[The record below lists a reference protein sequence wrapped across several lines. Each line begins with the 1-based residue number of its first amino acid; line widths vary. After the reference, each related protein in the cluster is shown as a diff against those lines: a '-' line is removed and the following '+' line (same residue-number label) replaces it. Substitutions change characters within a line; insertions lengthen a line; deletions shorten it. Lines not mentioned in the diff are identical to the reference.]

1 MANLKIEHVSIKGVA
16 ACVPSKIVENSES
29 QLFDDN
35 KELLQYIESTG
46 VQRRRVADDNTCTS
60 DLCFTA
66 AEKLLTDLN
75 WDRSEVEC
83 LIFVTQTPDYIY
95 PATAGILQQRLGLPT
110 SCMAF
115 DITMSCPGWVYG
127 LSTIAA
133 LISSGKLKKAL
144 LLVGETVSKTRSPY
158 DNLNIITGDAG
169 TATALVYEED
179 APPMYFDLHTDGKDY
194 EAVLIPDGGFRN
206 RTTQDSLEMKKGKDG
221 VLRNRLHAH
230 MDGAAIFS
238 FAITMA
244 PKSIKN
250 LMAYYDIKDED
261 VDYYLLHQANL
272 MITKIIQR
280 KLKTSDVKFFNNI
293 TNFGNTSSSAIP
305 LMMVTQVKDNLQHK
319 KIVACG
325 FGGGLAW
332 GSVYFKL
339 ADIVCPELIIY
350 D

>member
-1 MANLKIEHVSIKGVA
+1 MANLKIENVRITGVA
-16 ACVPSKIVENSES
+16 ACVPPNIVENSES
-29 QLFDDN
+29 ELFTDK
-35 KELLQYIESTG
+35 KELSQYIESTG
-46 VQRRRVADDNTCTS
+46 VERRHVADNETCTS
-60 DLCFTA
+60 DLCFAA
-66 AEKLLTDLN
+66 AEKLLSELK
-75 WDRSEVEC
+75 WDRSEIEC

-127 LSTIAA
+127 LSTISA
-133 LISSGKLKKAL
+133 LISAGKIKKAL

-169 TATALVYEED
+169 TATALVYEEN
-179 APPMYFDLHTDGKDY
+179 APSMVFDLNTDGKDY
-194 EAVLIPDGGFRN
+194 NAVLIPDGGFRN
-206 RTTQDSLEMKKGKDG
+206 RTTEESLILKKGSDG
-221 VLRNRLHAH
+221 VLRNRLHVH

-250 LMAYYDIKDED
+250 LMAHYDIKDED

-280 KLKTSDVKFFNNI
+280 KLKTNDSKFFNNI
-293 TNFGNTSSSAIP
+293 TDFGNTSSSAIP
-305 LMMVTQVKDNLQHK
+305 LMIVSKARNNIQNK
-319 KIVACG
+319 KIIACG

-332 GSVYFKL
+332 GSVYFEL
-339 ADIVCPELIIY
+339 TDIVCPELIIY
-350 D
+350 K

>member
-1 MANLKIEHVSIKGVA
+1 MANLKIENVRITGVA
-16 ACVPSKIVENSES
+16 ACVPPNIVENSES
-29 QLFDDN
+29 ELFTDK
-35 KELLQYIESTG
+35 KELSQYIESTG
-46 VQRRRVADDNTCTS
+46 VERRHVADNETCTS
-60 DLCFTA
+60 DLCFAA
-66 AEKLLTDLN
+66 AEKLLSELK
-75 WDRSEVEC
+75 WDRSEIEC

-127 LSTIAA
+127 LSTISA
-133 LISSGKLKKAL
+133 LISAGKIKKAL

-169 TATALVYEED
+169 TATALVYEEN
-179 APPMYFDLHTDGKDY
+179 APSMVFDLNTDGKDY
-194 EAVLIPDGGFRN
+194 NAVLIPDGGFRN
-206 RTTQDSLEMKKGKDG
+206 RTTEESLILKKGSDG

-250 LMAYYDIKDED
+250 LMAHYDIKDED

-280 KLKTSDVKFFNNI
+280 KLKTNDSKFFNNI
-293 TNFGNTSSSAIP
+293 TDFGNTSSSAIP
-305 LMMVTQVKDNLQHK
+305 LMIVSKARNNIQNK
-319 KIVACG
+319 KIIACG

-332 GSVYFKL
+332 GSVYFEL
-339 ADIVCPELIIY
+339 TDIVCPELIIY
-350 D
+350 K

>member
-1 MANLKIEHVSIKGVA
+1 MANLKIENVRITGVA
-16 ACVPSKIVENSES
+16 ACVPPNIVENLESE
-29 QLFDDN
+29 LFTDK

-46 VQRRRVADDNTCTS
+46 VERRHVADNETCTS
-60 DLCFTA
+60 DLCFSA
-66 AEKLLTDLN
+66 AEKLLSELN
-75 WDRSEVEC
+75 WDRSEIEC

-95 PATAGILQQRLGLPT
+95 PATAGILQQRLGLST

-127 LSTIAA
+127 LSTVSA
-133 LISSGKLKKAL
+133 LISAGKIKKAL

-169 TATALVYEED
+169 TATALVYEEGS
-179 APPMYFDLHTDGKDY
+179 APMLFDLHSDGKDF

-206 RTTQDSLEMKKGKDG
+206 RTTKDSLELKKGDDG

-250 LMAYYDIKDED
+250 LMTYFDLKDED
-261 VDYYLLHQANL
+261 IDYYLLHQANL

-280 KLKTSDVKFFNNI
+280 KLKTNDAKFFNNI
-293 TNFGNTSSSAIP
+293 TDFGNTSSSAIP
-305 LMMVTQVKDNLQHK
+305 LMIVNKVRQNLQHK
-319 KIVACG
+319 KIIACG

-332 GSVYFKL
+332 GSVYFEL
-339 ADIVCPELIIY
+339 TDVVCPELVIY
-350 D
+350 K

>member
-1 MANLKIEHVSIKGVA
+1 MANFKIENVSIKGIA
-16 ACVPSKIVENSES
+16 ACVPSQIIENSES
-29 QLFDDN
+29 NLFTDK
-35 KELLQYIESTG
+35 KELFQYIDSTG
-46 VQRRRVADDNTCTS
+46 VQRRRVTDDNICTS

-66 AEKLLTDLN
+66 TEKLLDDLQ
-75 WDRSEVEC
+75 WDKSEVEC

-95 PATAGILQQRLGLPT
+95 PATAGILQHRLGLPT

-115 DITMSCPGWVYG
+115 DITMSCPGWIYG
-127 LSTIAA
+127 LSTVSA
-133 LISSGKLKKAL
+133 LVSSGKIKKAL

-169 TATALVYEED
+169 TSTALVYEEG
-179 APPMYFDLHTDGKDY
+179 APSMFFDLHTDGKDY

-206 RTTQDSLEMKKGKDG
+206 RTTKDSLELKEGKDG

-250 LMAYYDIKDED
+250 LMAHFDIKDED

-280 KLKTSDVKFFNNI
+280 KLKTSDSKFFNNI
-293 TNFGNTSSSAIP
+293 TDFGNTSSSAIP
-305 LMMVTQVKDNLQHK
+305 LMMVTQVKNNIKHK

-332 GSVYFKL
+332 GSVYFEL
-339 ADIVCPELIIY
+339 ADIIRPELIIY